1 MMARNIKTRSVRTIN
16 KSEGY
21 KAPSVI
27 ELNPDN
33 FHDGIDFVMA
43 FSRVRRDGKLP
54 FVRLELNKEEECFLK
69 LVTRGGLVPVFKG
82 KGSNNIFLKR
92 PEEISNGDF
101 NRQFSDTYFM
111 PVLYKNTELSRSSKV
126 KYVDSNDNKIE
137 KEVSFMSTAKRN
149 ILAINEVMLDIDI
162 RQNIE
167 GQEVSYDEG
176 MYKRIS
182 ESILYFAC
190 EDNLPLPTAIVA
202 TGRGLQLH
210 FVAKDPI
217 YLNSKKA
224 ENLIDFTRDK
234 LKEAYNSVLSN
245 ITVKGSG
252 PIICDDATGS
262 FSQKMRLPGS
272 VNLKS
277 GTRARLIHF
286 SEERVYIFSDILNDL
301 VGEKEEKVKVNVI
314 KNKRMLNKKLSP
326 AQMCS
331 YNQNLRDT
339 QIKRM
344 NDISEALI
352 LKAKAG
358 EEVGYRNN
366 AYWAMATV
374 GIMAN
379 LSYEEIRKR
388 LLETDAKLNKPYFTS
403 EKKMRSLISY
413 ARENSPEKL
422 SNKSIEKK
430 VLCVEEA
437 LSTGQ
442 SFSTL
447 GTIVREDIR
456 KEKKDIDLSNKA
468 LLVKDLI
475 EGNKSVAELEK
486 IHPFKKSAIY
496 IYKKIVDAIGRAR
509 NFTKKVASRV
519 IRACEA
525 LEIKKIDEWIGIVEA
540 AIDLINS
547 NKAYSEAMIADD
559 KSKTIKAAS
568 IRGAIKKKV
577 GGAVQAGDN
586 ALQKLLV
593 MLTPEPMMQPAF
605 AGGYADLAEPLNRGC
620 AQDVKSSKHLFSL
633 LGYEDEGLDDEKAL
647 QIEDLHGP
655 SISDQEI
662 MEEHHMDGLLREE
675 FTVALLEDISADAI
689 DEEQIQELVAPLLN
703 PSSKKEN
710 RWWKE
715 EKPPK
720 LDRTG
725 VVDLGTMDPT
735 SLEKF

>member
-1 MMARNIKTRSVRTIN
+1 MARNIKTRSVRTIN

-54 FVRLELNKEEECFLK
+54 FVRLELNKEEEGFLK

-111 PVLYKNTELSRSSKV
+111 PVLYKSTELSRSSKV

-245 ITVKGSG
+245 ITVEGSG

-301 VGEKEEKVKVNVI
+301 VGEREEKVKVNVI

-344 NDISEALI
+344 KDISEALI
-352 LKAKAG
+352 LKARAG

-374 GIMAN
+374 GVMAN

-437 LSTGQ
+437 LNKGQ

-456 KEKKDIDLSNKA
+456 KEKKNTNLNNKV
-468 LLVKDLI
+468 LLVRDLI
-475 EGNKSVAELEK
+475 ENNKSVAELEK

-496 IYKKIVDAIGRAR
+496 TYKKIVDAIGHAK
-509 NFTKKVASRV
+509 NFTKKVTSRV

-540 AIDLINS
+540 AIKLISS
-547 NKAYSEAMIADD
+547 NEITSEAVIKGVIPKATKATMILE
-559 KSKTIKAAS
+559 SIKE
-568 IRGAIKKKV
+568 KV
-577 GGAVQAGDN
+577 GRAVQMEKDV
-586 ALQKLLV
+586 LV
-593 MLTPEPMMQPAF
+593 GLADMLAPQTTMHPAF
-605 AGGYADLAEPLNRGC
+605 AGAYTIPMETLDGAQSTKGRKQLSNFYAYHNDG
-620 AQDVKSSKHLFSL
+620 DF
-633 LGYEDEGLDDEKAL
+633 DDEEYLRA
-647 QIEDLHGP
+647 EDLHGS
-655 SISDQEI
+655 SIIEQEI
-662 MEEHHMDGLLREE
+662 AEERHIDGSSREE
-675 FTVALLEDISADAI
+675 FTVALLEGIDAEAI
-689 DEEQIQELVAPLLN
+689 GEEQVQELVASLLN
-703 PSSKKEN
+703 PFSKKEN
-710 RWWKE
+710 CWWKGE
-715 EKPPK
+715 DPLK
-720 LDRTG
+720 LDSTG
-725 VVDLGTMDPT
+725 VVDLGAIDPD

>member
-1 MMARNIKTRSVRTIN
+1 MMARNIKTRLVRTIN
-16 KSEGY
+16 KSDGY

-27 ELNPDN
+27 EVNPDN

-43 FSRVRRDGKLP
+43 FSRARRDGKLP
-54 FVRLELNKEEECFLK
+54 FVRLELNKEEEDFLK
-69 LVTRGGLVPVFKG
+69 LITRGGLVPVFKG
-82 KGSNNIFLKR
+82 KGSNNIFLKK
-92 PEEISNGDF
+92 PEEISKSNF

-126 KYVDSNDNKIE
+126 EYVDSNDNRIE
-137 KEVSFMSTAKRN
+137 KEISFMSTAKRN
-149 ILAINEVMLDIDI
+149 ILAINEIMLDIDI

-167 GQEVSYDEG
+167 GEEVSYDEG

-210 FVAKDPI
+210 FVAKEPI

-234 LKEAYNSVLSN
+234 LKEAYNSVLLN
-245 ITVKGSG
+245 IKIEGSG

-286 SEERVYIFSDILNDL
+286 SEKRVYIFSEILNDL
-301 VGEKEEKVKVNVI
+301 VGEKEEKIQVVVNR
-314 KNKRMLNKKLSP
+314 NKRTFNKRLSP
-326 AQMCS
+326 AQMSS

-366 AYWAMATV
+366 AYWAMATIGV
-374 GIMAN
+374 MAN
-379 LSYEEIRKR
+379 LGYEEIRSR

-403 EKKMRSLISY
+403 EKKMRSLIAY
-413 ARENSPEKL
+413 ARENSPKKL
-422 SNKSIEKK
+422 SNKSIEQK

-437 LSTGQ
+437 LGEGQ

-456 KEKKDIDLSNKA
+456 KEKKNIDLNNKA

-475 EGNKSVAELEK
+475 AGDKSVAELEK

-496 IYKKIVDAIGRAR
+496 IYRKIVDAIGNAR
-509 NFTKKVASRV
+509 KFTSKVASSV
-519 IRACEA
+519 INACEA

-540 AIDLINS
+540 AIKLIS
-547 NKAYSEAMIADD
+547 NNEVASEAVVENRI
-559 KSKTIKAAS
+559 SKTKKATTIWSVIAES
-568 IRGAIKKKV
+568 VDKV
-577 GGAVQAGDN
+577 VQAGKS
-586 ALQKLLV
+586 ALSELSKT
-593 MLTPEPMMQPAF
+593 LTPQPTLQPAF
-605 AGGYADLAEPLNRGC
+605 AGVYDSFNEMPKKKQGMKWQGQLFKLFGSADDGLED
-620 AQDVKSSKHLFSL
+620 DV
-633 LGYEDEGLDDEKAL
+633 EL
-647 QIEDLHGP
+647 QVEDLHGP
-655 SISDQEI
+655 SISDQDVAR
-662 MEEHHMDGLLREE
+662 EHQMGGLTRED
-675 FTVALLEDISADAI
+675 FTLSLLEGI
-689 DEEQIQELVAPLLN
+689 DDDKMEAEEVQNLVSSILN
-703 PSSKKEN
+703 PSAKKEN
-710 RWWKE
+710 SWWKDKE
-715 EKPPK
+715 QPE
-720 LDRTG
+720 LDLTG
-725 VVDLGTMDPT
+725 VIDLGSI
-735 SLEKF
+735 SLDSHDEF